1 MSIISNM
8 VANLFYPLDEI
19 EYNYIDDDEPTIEK
33 NSKRRFITL
42 INEAFGFINSLFLII
57 V

>member
-8 VANLFYPLDEI
+8 VANLFYPLEEI
-19 EYNYIDDDEPTIEK
+19 EYNYIDDDEPATEK
-33 NSKRRFITL
+33 NSKQRFIKL
-42 INEAFGFINSLFLII
+42 INDAFGLVLYFDF

>member
-8 VANLFYPLDEI
+8 VANLFYPLE
-19 EYNYIDDDEPTIEK
+19 ESAYTYIDEEDETKTEK
-33 NSKRRFITL
+33 NSKTRF
-42 INEAFGFINSLFLII
+42 